1 MDAYLQMDVMR
12 NHWKIENNLHS
23 QMDVSFSEDC
33 TRMQVNQLK
42 NIALI
47 KKLLAPAIKAFEYKK
62 NASMYRKIKAAVY
75 NIEIRKKLVILILEF
90 YNIQRG
96 KIC

>member
-1 MDAYLQMDVMR
+1 
-12 NHWKIENNLHS
+12 
-23 QMDVSFSEDC
+23 MDVSFSEDR

-62 NASMYRKIKAAVY
+62 NASMKRKMKAAVY
-75 NIEIRKKLVILILEF
+75 NIEIRKKLVISILEF
-90 YNIQRG
+90 YNIKKG
-96 KIC
+96 EDC